1 MRVHIISPVTLV
13 LTGTDWAGSSGV
25 NRAIDVK
32 DHYKPTMPEAS
43 LKQRLLASAEDA
55 SL

>member
-13 LTGTDWAGSSGV
+13 LTGTDWASSSDV
-25 NRAIDVK
+25 ERTLDVK

-43 LKQRLLASAEDA
+43 LNQRLIVSAQDA
-55 SL
+55 LL